1 MVWLKEKV
9 ATPSSYV
16 ILYKVLLLF
25 FIWASMWDA
34 NTMTRKNYLCSFV
47 NENISSLIIKQLR
60 VYVFPLSP
68 PTITPLRFFTLIVF
82 GIKYHHLWMSKR
94 SNSSSRR
101 RRVYFRSSGL
111 LRTNGGFEG
120 VCVCVFVYVFICEK
134 MHKFTLPVG
143 GGEIPF
149 SLYKTQNLPV
159 YSIKVL
165 DPRTQSLWWICER
178 KENSLMEWPSKRTLG
193 RCERF
198 CIGSCSQKVEILRG
212 FQPKVHDARAACSQL
227 LHNFNYLGSCT
238 YYLLST
244 CALLNEKRIRVFS
257 RWEIFWAMLILVKF
271 RGRVSWN
278 ASVSKFASGYT
289 LILFIIISSWVL
301 RFVIRLER
309 EFLLRMKKS
318 SSSVFRFN

>member
-1 MVWLKEKV
+1 MFFPFPLRPLRHFDFSPLLYSASNIIICECRNARTRVLEGDVFILEVLAYCELMVV
-9 ATPSSYV
+9 
-16 ILYKVLLLF
+16 
-25 FIWASMWDA
+25 
-34 NTMTRKNYLCSFV
+34 
-47 NENISSLIIKQLR
+47 LR
-60 VYVFPLSP
+60 VC
-68 PTITPLRFFTLIVF
+68 
-82 GIKYHHLWMSKR
+82 
-94 SNSSSRR
+94 
-101 RRVYFRSSGL
+101 
-111 LRTNGGFEG
+111 

-212 FQPKVHDARAACSQL
+212 FQPKVHDARAACSQPKL

-318 SSSVFRFN
+318 SSSVFRKFN